1 MDCPILCADGEN
13 QASCPDAN
21 CPLFD
26 GQNETCF
33 LQQADAFLQRDDLPA
48 ATHAALQRLSD
59 VGHGLLSVTG
69 TPESTLSFLVS
80 DVEKRR
86 KGQEE
91 LLQALSRTE
100 TSNAVLRGEV
110 RTLVDRLATLES
122 GLGNVEERLS
132 SVARTV
138 GALHTDQFRVAE
150 QLTGDLSRPVEAL
163 ASRLDE
169 EAAGIRRVLKD
180 LSGRTNDLTAL
191 GKEMSGE
198 IHTVTVRQEEHDLAE
213 RRGQD
218 DLTENLEELLR
229 ETGKL
234 SGQVADLASQQESAE
249 GRREGCAKQ
258 HHQQLQELV
267 AVLDTHL
274 DSLGGRMEE
283 HARRVESPLNGARA
297 ALETWQGDAHQVLA
311 ALHERDVED
320 QRGRQRAREEEAREL
335 NARGVLLF
343 HQGSLEAAELA
354 FRRAAELRP
363 DFAEAHN
370 NLGLVQSRLGEE
382 DAAVDSFQKAM
393 SCGQELPA
401 ALNNLGFLYHAQMR
415 DAEAVEMFQKALQAD
430 PTMAP
435 AFVNLGNAY
444 YRQGNHAQA
453 LDAWRRALQ
462 LDPVNEDAERAIRSF
477 DLQADT
483 ARN

>member
-13 QASCPDAN
+13 NTSCPDAN

-26 GQNETCF
+26 AENETCF
-33 LQQADAFLQRDDLPA
+33 LQRADATLERDDLPA
-48 ATHAALQRLSD
+48 ATRAALQRLSD
-59 VGHGLLSVTG
+59 AGHGLLSVTG
-69 TPESTLSFLVS
+69 TPESKLSFLVS
-80 DVEKRR
+80 DVEDRR
-86 KGQEE
+86 KSQEQ
-91 LLQALSRTE
+91 LLQALSRSE
-100 TSNAVLRGEV
+100 ASDGALRGEV

-122 GLGNVEERLS
+122 GLANVEERLS
-132 SVARTV
+132 SVGRTV

-150 QLTGDLSRPVEAL
+150 QLVGDLSRPVEAM

-169 EAAGIRRVLKD
+169 EAAAIRRVLKD
-180 LSGRTNDLTAL
+180 LSGRTDNLAAQ
-191 GKEMSGE
+191 GVEMTRE

-213 RRGQD
+213 RRRQD
-218 DLTENLEELLR
+218 DLTENLEEILR
-229 ETGKL
+229 EMAKL
-234 SGQVADLASQQESAE
+234 SGQL
-249 GRREGCAKQ
+249 
-258 HHQQLQELV
+258 
-267 AVLDTHL
+267 
-274 DSLGGRMEE
+274 EE
-283 HARRVESPLNGARA
+283 HARRVESPLDGARA
-297 ALETWQGDAHQVLA
+297 ALETWQGDAHQVLE
-311 ALHERDVED
+311 ALRERDVED
-320 QRGRQRAREEEAREL
+320 QRGRRRAREEESREL

-343 HQGSLEAAELA
+343 HQGSLEAGELA
-354 FRRAAELRP
+354 FRRAVELRP

-415 DAEAVEMFQKALQAD
+415 DAEAVEMFRKALEAD
-430 PTMAP
+430 PSMAP

-453 LDAWRRALQ
+453 LDAWRRALD